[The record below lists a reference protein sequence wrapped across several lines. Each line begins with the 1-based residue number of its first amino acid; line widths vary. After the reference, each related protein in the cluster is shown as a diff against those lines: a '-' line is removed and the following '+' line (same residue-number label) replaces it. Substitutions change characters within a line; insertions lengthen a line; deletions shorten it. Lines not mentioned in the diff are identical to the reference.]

1 MTGLPLMSILL
12 VLLQGMNLLPNI
24 CSFIGIVV
32 VAIWRL
38 NTFLCSGLHTISQG
52 DSLVCS

>member
-38 NTFLCSGLHTISQG
+38 SAFLCSGLHTISQG
-52 DSLVCS
+52 DSPVCS